1 MSGLFGTDGI
11 RGEAGVRPLDPD
23 TIHRVGRSLA
33 RNLASGLSGLPGKT
47 PRILIGRD
55 TRSSGS
61 AIESWLAGGIAA
73 GGGEAFS
80 AGVMSTPGVAYLT
93 QRLGFSAGI
102 AISASHNPF
111 PDNGVKIFSGEGSKA
126 GEELERAISKEAL
139 QETPENP
146 NGKDRAITLPPP
158 DPSLQEEYIG
168 YLKSTTT
175 PAATAALGSFKLA
188 ADFANGA
195 TYQIGPRLLREI
207 GVEVLSSGVSPDGRN
222 INENCGSTHP
232 EVLARIVTES
242 GCDFGA
248 ALDGD
253 GDRLLLVDRH
263 GQLVNGDAILLMCA
277 RHMKREDRLPG
288 AGIVA
293 TVMSNLAL
301 ERALTVEGIALHRT
315 QVGDRHV
322 AEEMEGRGIALGGE
336 QSGHIIFSEYAPT
349 GDGLLTLLQ
358 VLRVLVSEKK
368 PLHEL
373 AHLKPF
379 PQILVNVP
387 VKEKRDVREV
397 PEIVHAMEEAER
409 QIAGRGRLLVRFS
422 GTEPLLRI
430 MLEGPDEGEI
440 RALSASIAEATRRN
454 LAE

>member
-1 MSGLFGTDGI
+1 MNGLFGTDGI

-33 RNLASGLSGLPGKT
+33 RNLAAGKAT
-47 PRILIGRD
+47 TKPRILMGRD

-80 AGVMSTPGVAYLT
+80 AGVMSTPGIAHLT
-93 QRLGFSAGI
+93 RKLGFSAGI
-102 AISASHNPF
+102 AISASHNPY
-111 PDNGVKIFSGEGSKA
+111 PDNGVKMFSAAGSKLS
-126 GEELERAISKEAL
+126 EVLEGVIAEEAL
-139 QETPENP
+139 QITSEAPHRE
-146 NGKDRAITLPPP
+146 DEAITLPGP
-158 DPSLQEEYIG
+158 DPALQDEYVA
-168 YLKSTTT
+168 YLKSTLRPTT
-175 PAATAALGSFKLA
+175 TIAALGGFRLA

-195 TYQIGPRLLREI
+195 TYQIGPRLLEEL
-207 GVEVLSSGVSPDGRN
+207 GVDALCSGIAPDGRN
-222 INENCGSTHP
+222 INQACGSTHP
-232 EVLARIVTES
+232 ETLARIVTES
-242 GCDFGA
+242 RCDLGA

-253 GDRLLLVDRH
+253 GDRLLLVDRY

-288 AGIVA
+288 DGIVA

-301 ERALTVEGIALHRT
+301 EHALADEGITLHRT
-315 QVGDRHV
+315 QVGDKYV
-322 AEEMEGRGIALGGE
+322 AEEMERRGLALGGE
-336 QSGHIIFSEYAPT
+336 QSGHIIFSEYAST
-349 GDGLLTLLQ
+349 GDGLLTLMQ
-358 VLRVLVSEKK
+358 VLRLLITERK

-373 AHLKPF
+373 AYLKPF
-379 PQILVNVP
+379 PQVLVNVP
-387 VKEKRDVREV
+387 VKEKRDIKEV
-397 PEIVHAMEEAER
+397 PEIAQAMAEAER
-409 QIAGRGRLLVRFS
+409 RIAGRGRLLVRFS

-440 RALSASIAEATRRN
+440 QALSASIAEATRRN